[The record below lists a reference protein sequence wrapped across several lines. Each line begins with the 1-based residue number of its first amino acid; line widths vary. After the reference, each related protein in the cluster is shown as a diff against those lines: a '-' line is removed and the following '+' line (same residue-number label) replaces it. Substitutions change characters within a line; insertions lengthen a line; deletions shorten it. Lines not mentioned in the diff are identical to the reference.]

1 MQPFQLKLIVVPTDF
16 SEPAA
21 HALRYASALSERFGS
36 HLLVIYADSST
47 PPIDLGGRAL
57 NVFAQYANQMIEETR
72 ERLEIH
78 AEQNINP
85 LVPYDVRVVVDSP
98 VNAIIEHAC
107 DAGADLIVMG
117 THGRTGLSRLLVGS
131 VTEGVIRSATM
142 PVIAVNSTTA
152 ETAGVHTVLCPVTF
166 TADSRVAL
174 RYAADLT
181 DTPNS
186 PLVLFHGL
194 VEQELQSTVDELLRL
209 QDWAPKELVDRCVL
223 KIMPE
228 RVPPEQIVQFAK
240 LTSADLI
247 ALGVPVDRSIAD
259 VFRGTIAEQ
268 ILHASS
274 CPVLMVNERVG
285 RQTRPTR
292 ELELTAM

>member
-1 MQPFQLKLIVVPTDF
+1 MQPFQPKLIVVPTDF

-21 HALRYASALSERFGS
+21 HALRYASALADRFGS
-36 HLLVIYADSST
+36 HLLVIHAAVNAFSQSE
-47 PPIDLGGRAL
+47 
-57 NVFAQYANQMIEETR
+57 MIEETR

-85 LVPYDVRVVVDSP
+85 RVPYDARVVVDSP
-98 VNAIIEHAC
+98 VNAIIEQAC

-117 THGRTGLSRLLVGS
+117 THGRTGVRRLLVGS
-131 VTEGVIRSATM
+131 VTEGVIRSATT

-152 ETAGVHTVLCPVTF
+152 EIAGVHKVLCPVTF
-166 TADSRVAL
+166 TAGSREAL

-194 VEQELQSTVDELLRL
+194 VEQELQSTLDDLVRL
-209 QDWAPKELVDRCVL
+209 QDWAPKDLAGRCEL
-223 KIMPE
+223 KMMPE
-228 RVPPEQIVQFAK
+228 RVPPQQIVQFAK

-247 ALGVPVDRSIAD
+247 ALGIPADRSIAD
-259 VFRGTIAEQ
+259 VLHGTIAEQ

-274 CPVLMVNERVG
+274 CPILAVNERVA
-285 RQTRPTR
+285 RQRRTEH
-292 ELELTAM
+292 ELELTAV

>member
-1 MQPFQLKLIVVPTDF
+1 MQPFQPKLIVVPTDF

-21 HALRYASALSERFGS
+21 HALRYASALAERFGS
-36 HLLVIYADSST
+36 HLLVIYADPFI
-47 PPIDLGGRAL
+47 PPIDSSGTAA
-57 NVFAQYANQMIEETR
+57 NAFSQYASQMIEETR

-78 AEQNINP
+78 AEQNISP
-85 LVPYDVRVVVDSP
+85 RVPYDARVVVASP
-98 VNAIIEHAC
+98 VNAIIEEAC

-117 THGRTGLSRLLVGS
+117 THGRTGLRLLLVGS
-131 VTEGVIRSATM
+131 VTEGVIRSATT

-152 ETAGVHTVLCPVTF
+152 ETAGVHKVLCPVTF
-166 TADSRVAL
+166 TAGSREAL

-186 PLVLFHGL
+186 PLVLFHGI

-209 QDWAPKELVDRCVL
+209 QDWAPKELVDRCEL
-223 KIMPE
+223 KMMPE

-247 ALGVPVDRSIAD
+247 ALGLPADRSIAD
-259 VFRGTIAEQ
+259 MLRGTIAEQ
-268 ILHASS
+268 ILHASP
-274 CPVLMVNERVG
+274 CPVLVVNENVARQKRPERV
-285 RQTRPTR
+285 
-292 ELELTAM
+292 LELTAI

>member
-1 MQPFQLKLIVVPTDF
+1 MQLFQPKVIVVPTDF

-21 HALRYASALSERFGS
+21 HALRYASALAERFGS
-36 HLLVIYADSST
+36 HLLVIYADSFI
-47 PPIDLGGRAL
+47 PPIDLAGTA
-57 NVFAQYANQMIEETR
+57 VSAFSQYANQMIEDTR
-72 ERLEIH
+72 ERLDIH
-78 AEQNINP
+78 AEQNIRP
-85 LVPYDVRVVVDSP
+85 CVPYDVRVVVASP
-98 VNAIIEHAC
+98 VNAIIEQAC

-117 THGRTGLSRLLVGS
+117 THGRTGLRRLLVGS
-131 VTEGVIRSATM
+131 VTEGVIRSATT

-152 ETAGVHTVLCPVTF
+152 ETAGVHKVLCPVMF
-166 TADSRVAL
+166 TAASRVAL

-186 PLVLFHGL
+186 PLVLFHGI

-209 QDWAPKELVDRCVL
+209 QDWAPKELVDRCEL

-240 LTSADLI
+240 LTHADLI

-259 VFRGTIAEQ
+259 VLRGTIAEQ
-268 ILHASS
+268 ILHASP
-274 CPVLMVNERVG
+274 CPVLVVNEG
-285 RQTRPTR
+285 LARQGPLVR
-292 ELELTAM
+292 ELELTAV